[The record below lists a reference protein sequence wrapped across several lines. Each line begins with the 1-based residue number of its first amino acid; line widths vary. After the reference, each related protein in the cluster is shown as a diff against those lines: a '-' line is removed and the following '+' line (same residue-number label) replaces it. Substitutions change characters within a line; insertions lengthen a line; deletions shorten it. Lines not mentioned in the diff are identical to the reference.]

1 MKKIDVLY
9 QIKTL
14 ENLIFRNFILD
25 KPSLK
30 TIPTPTQV
38 QIMEYILTHQDEEI
52 YQRDLESILNL
63 RRATVSGVLK
73 TMEKHELIERV
84 TANEDARTKKIIL
97 NPQAKQMFLMHR
109 KKILNFEHILLN
121 GLTEKELEIFGKVL
135 NKMQDNVLKYTD
147 KKSSC

>member
-1 MKKIDVLY
+1 MKRIDVLY

-38 QIMEYILTHQDEEI
+38 QIMEYILTHQNEEI

-63 RRATVSGVLK
+63 RRATVSGVLQ
-73 TMEKHELIERV
+73 TMEKHELIERI
-84 TANEDARTKKIIL
+84 TSNEDARTKKIIL
-97 NPQAKQMFLMHR
+97 NPQAKEMFLAHR
-109 KKILNFEHILLN
+109 KKILAFEHILLQD
-121 GLTEKELEIFGKVL
+121 LTEEELEVFCKAL
-135 NKMQDNVLKYTD
+135 NKMQDNVLKYTAQ
-147 KKSSC
+147 KK

>member
-1 MKKIDVLY
+1 MKRIDVLY

-38 QIMEYILTHQDEEI
+38 QIMEYILTHQNEEI

-63 RRATVSGVLK
+63 RRATVSGVLQ

-84 TANEDARTKKIIL
+84 TSNDARAKKIIL
-97 NPQAKQMFLMHR
+97 NSQAKEMFLAHR
-109 KKILNFEHILLN
+109 KKILAFEQILLQD
-121 GLTEKELEIFGKVL
+121 LTEEELEVFCKVL
-135 NKMQDNVLKYTD
+135 NKMQGNVLKYTAQ
-147 KKSSC
+147 KK

>member
-1 MKKIDVLY
+1 MKRIDVLY

-52 YQRDLESILNL
+52 YQRDLEL
-63 RRATVSGVLK
+63 
-73 TMEKHELIERV
+73 
-84 TANEDARTKKIIL
+84 
-97 NPQAKQMFLMHR
+97 FLFQLSFH
-109 KKILNFEHILLN
+109 LHIL
-121 GLTEKELEIFGKVL
+121 F
-135 NKMQDNVLKYTD
+135 
-147 KKSSC
+147 

>member
-1 MKKIDVLY
+1 MKRIDVLY

-121 GLTEKELEIFGKVL
+121 GLTEKELEIFGKNL
-135 NKMQDNVLKYTD
+135 RNPLAIIGKIW
-147 KKSSC
+147 